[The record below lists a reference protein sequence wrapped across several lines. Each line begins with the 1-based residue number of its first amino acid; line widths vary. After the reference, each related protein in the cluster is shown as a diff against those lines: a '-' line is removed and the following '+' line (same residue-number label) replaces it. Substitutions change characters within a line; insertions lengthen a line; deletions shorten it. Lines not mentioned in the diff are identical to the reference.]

1 MRVKFQMQQPNIS
14 YYPLG
19 NNNYTFFICLNEKI
33 VEETS
38 QYEEGTAVSKLY
50 EYDFN
55 EFNESEA
62 FLKNSDILLNPEK
75 YIEYTPKVNKTIE
88 ERVNEVETTQDEI
101 VLLMADIIGGNV

>member
-38 QYEEGTAVSKLY
+38 QYEEGTAVSTLY

-62 FLKNSDILLNPEK
+62 FLKNSDILSNPEK
-75 YIEYTPKVNKTIE
+75 YIEYIPKVNKTIE
-88 ERVNEVETTQDEI
+88 ERVNEVETIQDEI

>member
-1 MRVKFQMQQPNIS
+1 MKVKFQMQQPNIS

-38 QYEEGTAVSKLY
+38 QYEEGTAVSILY

-62 FLKNSDILLNPEK
+62 FLKNSDILSNPEK
-75 YIEYTPKVNKTIE
+75 YIEYIPKVNKTIE
-88 ERVNEVETTQDEI
+88 ERVNEIETTQDEI

>member
-38 QYEEGTAVSKLY
+38 QYEEGTAVPTLY

-62 FLKNSDILLNPEK
+62 FLKNSDILSNPEK
-75 YIEYTPKVNKTIE
+75 YIEYIPKVNKTIE

>member
-38 QYEEGTAVSKLY
+38 QYEEGAAVSTLY

-62 FLKNSDILLNPEK
+62 FLKNSDILSNPEK
-75 YIEYTPKVNKTIE
+75 YIEYIPKVNKTIE

>member
-38 QYEEGTAVSKLY
+38 QYEEGTAVSTLQ

-62 FLKNSDILLNPEK
+62 FLKNSDILSNPEK

>member
-38 QYEEGTAVSKLY
+38 QYEEGTSVSTLY

-62 FLKNSDILLNPEK
+62 FLKNSDILSNPEK

>member
-38 QYEEGTAVSKLY
+38 QYEEGTAVSTLY

-62 FLKNSDILLNPEK
+62 FLKNSDILSNPEK
-75 YIEYTPKVNKTIE
+75 YIEYIPKVNKTIE
-88 ERVNEVETTQDEI
+88 ERVNEVEMTQDEI

>member
-1 MRVKFQMQQPNIS
+1 MRVKFQMQQHNIS

-38 QYEEGTAVSKLY
+38 QYEEGTAVSTLY

-62 FLKNSDILLNPEK
+62 FLKNSDILSNPEK

>member
-38 QYEEGTAVSKLY
+38 QYEEGTAVSTLY

-62 FLKNSDILLNPEK
+62 FLKNSDVLSNPEK

>member
-38 QYEEGTAVSKLY
+38 QYEEGTAVSTLY

-55 EFNESEA
+55 EFNESEV
-62 FLKNSDILLNPEK
+62 FLKNSDILSNPEK
-75 YIEYTPKVNKTIE
+75 YIEYIPKVNKTIE

>member
-38 QYEEGTAVSKLY
+38 QYEEGTAVSTLY

-62 FLKNSDILLNPEK
+62 FLKNSDILSNPEK
-75 YIEYTPKVNKTIE
+75 YIEYIPKVNKTSE
-88 ERVNEVETTQDEI
+88 ERVNEVEMTQDEI

>member
-62 FLKNSDILLNPEK
+62 FLKNSDILSNPEK

>member
-1 MRVKFQMQQPNIS
+1 MRVKFQMRQPNIS

-62 FLKNSDILLNPEK
+62 FLKNSDILSNPEK
-75 YIEYTPKVNKTIE
+75 YIEYIPKVNKTIE

>member
-38 QYEEGTAVSKLY
+38 QYEEGTAVSTLY

-62 FLKNSDILLNPEK
+62 FLKNSNILSNPEK
-75 YIEYTPKVNKTIE
+75 YIEYIPKVNKTIE
-88 ERVNEVETTQDEI
+88 ERVNEVEMTQDEI

>member
-1 MRVKFQMQQPNIS
+1 MRVKFQMQQSNIS

-38 QYEEGTAVSKLY
+38 QYEEGTAVSTLY

-62 FLKNSDILLNPEK
+62 FLKNSDILSNPEK
-75 YIEYTPKVNKTIE
+75 YIEYIPKVNKTIE